1 MVLFIKMGHHMTEE
15 EREDL
20 EITLRR
26 SYRNHI
32 KPAILKICFF
42 SRDVCILIVCGIGY
56 LLYLLLIYLFNILYE
71 IAKYLNMM

>member
-1 MVLFIKMGHHMTEE
+1 MGHHMTEE

-32 KPAILKICFF
+32 KPTFFKICFF
-42 SRDVCILIVCGIGY
+42 SRDVCLLIVCGIGY
-56 LLYLLLIYLFNILYE
+56 LLYVFLIYLFGIFYE
-71 IAKYLNMM
+71 IAKYLNLV

>member
-1 MVLFIKMGHHMTEE
+1 MGHHMTEE

-20 EITLRR
+20 EMTLRK

-32 KPAILKICFF
+32 KPTIHKIFFF

-56 LLYLLLIYLFNILYE
+56 LLYMFLIYLFNILHE
-71 IAKYLNMM
+71 IAKYLNLM